1 MNMQNVTVSNN
12 PYAKF
17 VEGLNVLQCLEETP
31 TRIETLVRAWPREK
45 DEQSHAPGKWT
56 ARQVL
61 THLSQVELVFSIRL
75 RFALAQ
81 DGYVVQP
88 FEQDDWMSQESPLP
102 ALAALD
108 TYLSLRRMNLAL
120 CRSLTG
126 AQRAKTL
133 THPEF
138 GPITVDWLMAWCA
151 GHERNHAP
159 QFEAVAKG

>member
-1 MNMQNVTVSNN
+1 MQNVTVSNN

-17 VEGLNVLQCLEETP
+17 VEGLDVLQCLEETP
-31 TRIETLVRAWPREK
+31 RRIESLVRAWPREK
-45 DEQSHAPGKWT
+45 DQHSHAPGKWT
-56 ARQVL
+56 AGQVL
-61 THLSQVELVFSIRL
+61 THLAQIEIVFSIRL

-88 FEQDDWMSQESPLP
+88 FEQDDWMANEPPPS

-108 TYLSLRRMNLAL
+108 TYVALRRMNLAL
-120 CRSLTG
+120 CRSLTS
-126 AQRAKTL
+126 AQRAKTF

-138 GPITVDWLMAWCA
+138 GVLDVDWLMAWAA

-159 QFEAVAKG
+159 QIEAVAKG